1 MNKRRWAAVLIAAG
15 LFVVSLVSA
24 SLTKPQEN
32 DQIEGLNSWLYGDEE
47 LASNV

>member
-24 SLTKPQEN
+24 SSTKPQEN
-32 DQIEGLNSWLYGDEE
+32 DQIEGLNS
-47 LASNV
+47 

>member
-24 SLTKPQEN
+24 SL
-32 DQIEGLNSWLYGDEE
+32 IEQLVIWG
-47 LASNV
+47 